1 MYFLSQ
7 LICKLLLINYA
18 YWLFFSKPGCHCDSS
33 RNNATTVKNETQAC
47 NCSGSSI
54 NCTSGFHYVNNTCVQ
69 CSCNTTKLPSNCN
82 CSDDQESGQKVFCG
96 PGYFLANASEGIYCR
111 NCSCNMETSV
121 SNICDNKTG
130 QCLCKPYVIGRQ
142 CNICASNYSASY
154 SRTGN
159 LMNCS
164 QEQGKCPAGF
174 NRTVKSD
181 PPFYECV
188 EQQNSTVI
196 PDKTGQVVSTNAPI
210 TTNKLHSSTAS
221 TSRGKHSSTNHPTS
235 MPRST
240 HRTDYSSTGSSTTH
254 GNTGS
259 KTPEKGKET
268 KNFDIIY
275 ILLPSILHFCKAC
288 CIHNFVVQLLW
299 TTPHWPIFCHLTRFW
314 WIVG

>member
-1 MYFLSQ
+1 
-7 LICKLLLINYA
+7 
-18 YWLFFSKPGCHCDSS
+18 
-33 RNNATTVKNETQAC
+33 
-47 NCSGSSI
+47 
-54 NCTSGFHYVNNTCVQ
+54 
-69 CSCNTTKLPSNCN
+69 
-82 CSDDQESGQKVFCG
+82 
-96 PGYFLANASEGIYCR
+96 
-111 NCSCNMETSV
+111 METSV

-288 CIHNFVVQLLW
+288 CIHNFVVQLL
-299 TTPHWPIFCHLTRFW
+299 
-314 WIVG
+314 